1 MLFLRI
7 TMVVCIVVFLLANI
21 VYPAFKKN
29 VPFFWMFRIRRVE
42 KKYEHQLEK
51 LDNEA
56 MENAVLK
63 NIEQR
68 QDNNN

>member
-1 MLFLRI
+1 MLVLRI
-7 TMVVCIVVFLLANI
+7 TIFVCLIVFLLANI
-21 VYPAFKKN
+21 VYPAFKSN

-42 KKYEHQLEK
+42 KKYEDQLEK

-56 MENAVLK
+56 MENAVRK

-68 QDNNN
+68 QDVNK